1 MTDKTQLFDIAKQ
14 VLDDSKSVLLYTK
27 INRKDVIKRLVY
39 FSVKEPV
46 LINVCPVTENV
57 ISIVVTHVNRAKDLE
72 CKYHLTV
79 TETQFNLTAYS
90 SNITATNINTQV
102 IFQNKID
109 ELVNDFV
116 DEIMALHKLGD
127 GLKYTKP
134 HIATYQ

>member
-14 VLDDSKSVLLYTK
+14 VLDDSKSVLLYTET
-27 INRKDVIKRLVY
+27 NRKDVIKRLVY

-79 TETQFNLTAYS
+79 TETQFNLTVYPG
-90 SNITATNINTQV
+90 NVTATNINTQA
-102 IFQNKID
+102 IFQNKINV
-109 ELVNDFV
+109 LVNDLV
-116 DEIMALHKLGD
+116 DEIMALYKLGD
-127 GLKYTKP
+127 GLKYTP
-134 HIATYQ
+134 PATTAYQ